1 MKLLI
6 SPAKSLE
13 FEKELPLEKT
23 TTPVFVEDAS
33 YINSILKEQS
43 VADLSKLMHL
53 SESLATLN
61 WDRNQSLNLLLPN
74 QEQQFLLLMEMST
87 LA

>member
-23 TTPVFVEDAS
+23 TTPVFIEDAY
-33 YINSILKEQS
+33 YINTILK
-43 VADLSKLMHL
+43 
-53 SESLATLN
+53 
-61 WDRNQSLNLLLPN
+61 
-74 QEQQFLLLMEMST
+74 
-87 LA
+87 

>member
-23 TTPVFVEDAS
+23 TTPVFIEDAS
-33 YINSILKEQS
+33 YINTILKEQS

-61 WDRNQSLNLLLPN
+61 WDRNQEYKSS
-74 QEQQFLLLMEMST
+74 ST
-87 LA
+87 